1 MTTWPLPAE
10 LTIYHVAE
18 LHRDW
23 LARLMAIDR
32 EPAEATN
39 APSACIDATAL
50 QQLDGAGL
58 QLLLALRK
66 ALAERGIV
74 VQLQG
79 AGGVLQAAAAA
90 LGLAASLGLTEA
102 NPGAT
107 A

>member
-23 LARLMAIDR
+23 LARLTAIDR
-32 EPAEATN
+32 EPAEA
-39 APSACIDATAL
+39 ASACIDATAL

-58 QLLLALRK
+58 QLLLSLRRALV
-66 ALAERGIV
+66 ERGIV
-74 VQLQG
+74 VQMQG
-79 AGGVLQAAAAA
+79 VGGVLQAAAAA
-90 LGLAASLGLTEA
+90 LGLADSLGA
-102 NPGAT
+102 ADVASGAT

>member
-23 LARLMAIDR
+23 LARLTAIDR
-32 EPAEATN
+32 EPAEA
-39 APSACIDATAL
+39 AAACIDATAL

-58 QLLLALRK
+58 QLLLALRR
-66 ALAERGIV
+66 ALVERGIV

-90 LGLAASLGLTEA
+90 LGLSASLGLADAT
-102 NPGAT
+102 PGAT